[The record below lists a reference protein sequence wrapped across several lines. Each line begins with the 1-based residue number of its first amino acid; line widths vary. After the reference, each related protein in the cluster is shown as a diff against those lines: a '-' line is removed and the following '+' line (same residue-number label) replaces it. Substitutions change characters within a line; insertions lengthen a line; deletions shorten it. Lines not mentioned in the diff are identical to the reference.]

1 MTMEWIQKE
10 NRLDAYL
17 RPSHSIDFADPLIQ
31 AQAKSLFRDC
41 GNELEKINAAFLF
54 VRDEIPHSGDIKS
67 SRVTRTASET
77 LRYRE
82 GICYAKSALLAAL
95 LRSTGI
101 PVGICYQRLTLGDTP
116 DSGYCIH
123 ALNAVYLSGWGRWVR
138 LDARGNTGVKNA
150 QFDMNDPLREQV
162 AFPVRPE
169 YGEADDPGIYA
180 EPLPAVMQT
189 LERYEDCREMLAH
202 GLPQSLDESPLM
214 ILETGRLFLREMQE
228 EDLPDLREILQ
239 DEVVMTAYE
248 HAFSEQEV
256 RDWLENQQRRYR
268 KDGFGLWAVVLKQ
281 TGKMI
286 GQTGLTMQDAG
297 GKQVIEV
304 GYLFK
309 KSFWHKG
316 YATEA
321 ATACKRYAFETLRA
335 KEVYSIIRDNNF
347 ASQAVARRNGMQLV
361 GQIVKHYYQMDMP
374 HLLFRAERQNSTA
387 DG

>member
-1 MTMEWIQKE
+1 MEWIQKE

-214 ILETGRLFLREMQE
+214 ILETGRLLLREMQE

>member
-1 MTMEWIQKE
+1 MEWIQKDSC
-10 NRLDAYL
+10 LDAYL
-17 RPSHSIDFADPLIQ
+17 QSSRSIDFTDPLIQ
-31 AQAKSLFRDC
+31 AQAESIFRDC
-41 GNELEKINAAFLF
+41 GGELEKINAAFLF
-54 VRDEIPHSGDIKS
+54 VRDEIPHSGDLRS
-67 SRVTRTASET
+67 RRVTRTASEA

-101 PVGICYQRLTLGDTP
+101 PAGICYQRLTRGDTP
-116 DSGYCIH
+116 ETGYCIH
-123 ALNAVYLSGWGRWVR
+123 ALNAVYLSGWDRWVR

-150 QFDMNDPLREQV
+150 QFYMDDPLREQV
-162 AFPVRPE
+162 AFPVRPAYDE
-169 YGEADDPGIYA
+169 KDYTEIYA

-202 GLPQSLDESPLM
+202 GLPQSLDGKPPV
-214 ILETGRLFLREMQE
+214 ILETDRLLLREMQE

-239 DEVVMTAYE
+239 NKEVMTAYE

-268 KDGFGLWAVVLKQ
+268 EDGFGLWAVVLKQ
-281 TGKMI
+281 TKEVI

-297 GKQVIEV
+297 GKQVVEV

-321 ATACKRYAFETLRA
+321 AIACKRYAFETLHA
-335 KEVYSIIRDNNF
+335 EEVYSIIRDNNF
-347 ASQAVARRNGMQLV
+347 ASQAVARRNGMRPV
-361 GQIVKHYYQMDMP
+361 GRIVKQYYQMELP
-374 HLLFRAERQNSTA
+374 HLLFRAERQSF
-387 DG
+387 

>member
-1 MTMEWIQKE
+1 MEWIQKE

-123 ALNAVYLSGWGRWVR
+123 ALNAVYLSGWGRWLR

-150 QFDMNDPLREQV
+150 QFDMDDPRREQV

-169 YGEADDPGIYA
+169 YGEADYPGIYA

-202 GLPQSLDESPLM
+202 GLPQSLSESPLM
-214 ILETGRLFLREMQE
+214 ILETGRLLLREMQE

-374 HLLFRAERQNSTA
+374 HLLFRAERQNSAA

>member
-77 LRYRE
+77 LRYQE

-214 ILETGRLFLREMQE
+214 ILETGRLLLREMQE

>member
-1 MTMEWIQKE
+1 MEWIQKE

-101 PVGICYQRLTLGDTP
+101 PVGICYQRLTLGGTP

-214 ILETGRLFLREMQE
+214 ILETGRLLLREMQE